1 MNWSHL
7 AYVGESMVD
16 LRSDTVTQPLQTMRE
31 EIMKAPVGDDVFG
44 DDPTINAL
52 QEMIANMLGKEAA
65 LFVPSGTM
73 SNAVA
78 IRTHTSPGDEIITE
92 KTSHIYLYEGGGY
105 ATLSG
110 CSIALVDSV
119 RGIMN
124 PSDVEKAIRKAHG
137 SGSHFPDG
145 SLVCVENT
153 SNRGGGTCYTQE
165 DLDSIC
171 KIAHDNGCKVH
182 LDGARLFNATVAT
195 GITPNRMV
203 RDFDSISI
211 CLSKGLGAPVGSL
224 LVGDSE
230 FIERAHRW
238 RKMFGGGMRQAGVLA
253 AAGIYALENN
263 IQRLSKDHKRAKN
276 LANAINSIEGFEV
289 DLDGVQTNMVYVD
302 ITNGRDANEVVEALA
317 EKDVHV
323 LALGPHMLRAVV
335 HLHIDD
341 GGIEKAIEAF
351 TQVS

>member
-1 MNWSHL
+1 
-7 AYVGESMVD
+7 
-16 LRSDTVTQPLQTMRE
+16 MRD

-52 QEMIANMLGKEAA
+52 QDMIANMLGKESA

-119 RGIMN
+119 RGIMK
-124 PSDVEKAIRKAHG
+124 PSDVEKAIRKADG

-145 SLVCVENT
+145 TLVCVENT
-153 SNRGGGTCYTQE
+153 SNRGGGTCYSQE

-171 KIAHDNGCKVH
+171 KIARDNGCKTH
-182 LDGARLFNATVAT
+182 LDGARLFNATIAT
-195 GITPNRMV
+195 RITPNRMV

-224 LVGDSE
+224 LVGSSE

-263 IQRLSKDHKRAKN
+263 IQRLSEDHKRAKN
-276 LANAINSIEGFEV
+276 LASAINSIEGFEV

-302 ITNGRDANEVVEALA
+302 ITDGRNANEVVEALA
-317 EKDVHV
+317 EKNVHV
-323 LALGPHMLRAVV
+323 LALGPQMLRAVA
-335 HLHIDD
+335 HLHIEDRD
-341 GGIEKAIEAF
+341 IETAIDAF
-351 TQVS
+351 TQIS

>member
-1 MNWSHL
+1 
-7 AYVGESMVD
+7 MVD
-16 LRSDTVTQPLQTMRE
+16 LRSDTVTQPLQPMRD

-52 QEMIANMLGKEAA
+52 QDMIANMLGKESA

-119 RGIMN
+119 RGIMK
-124 PSDVEKAIRKAHG
+124 PSDVEKAIRKADG

-145 SLVCVENT
+145 TLVCVENT
-153 SNRGGGTCYTQE
+153 SNRGGGTCYSQE

-171 KIAHDNGCKVH
+171 KIAHDNGCKTH
-182 LDGARLFNATVAT
+182 LDGARLFNATIAT

-224 LVGDSE
+224 LVGSSE

-263 IQRLSKDHKRAKN
+263 IQRLSEDHKRAKN
-276 LANAINSIEGFEV
+276 LASAINSIEGFEV

-302 ITNGRDANEVVEALA
+302 ITDGRNANEVVEALA
-317 EKDVHV
+317 EKNVHV
-323 LALGPHMLRAVV
+323 LALGPQMLRAVA
-335 HLHIDD
+335 HLHIEDRD
-341 GGIEKAIEAF
+341 IETAIDAF
-351 TQVS
+351 TQIS

>member
-1 MNWSHL
+1 
-7 AYVGESMVD
+7 
-16 LRSDTVTQPLQTMRE
+16 MRE

-44 DDPTINAL
+44 DDPTINTL
-52 QEMIANMLGKEAA
+52 QEMIANMLGMEAA

-105 ATLSG
+105 AALSG
-110 CSIALVDSV
+110 CSIALVDS
-119 RGIMN
+119 RLGIMK
-124 PSDVEKAIRKAHG
+124 PEDVEKAIRKADG
-137 SGSHFPDG
+137 SGSHFPNG

-153 SNRGGGTCYTQE
+153 SNRGGGTCYTQ
-165 DLDSIC
+165 DALDSIC
-171 KIAHDNGCKVH
+171 EIAHNNGCKVH
-182 LDGARLFNATVAT
+182 MDGARLFNATVAMS
-195 GITPNRMV
+195 IAPNRMV
-203 RDFDSISI
+203 RDFDSVSI

-224 LVGDSE
+224 LVGSSE

-253 AAGIYALENN
+253 AAGIYALKNN
-263 IQRLSKDHKRAKN
+263 IQRLSEDHVRAKH
-276 LANAINSIEGFEV
+276 LANAINSIEGFDV

-317 EKDVHV
+317 EMDVDV
-323 LALGPHMLRAVV
+323 LALGPHMLRAVA
-335 HLHIDD
+335 HLHISDSD
-341 GGIEKAIEAF
+341 IEKTIDAF
-351 TQVS
+351 NQIF

>member
-1 MNWSHL
+1 MNL
-7 AYVGESMVD
+7 KRLGYVGEGMVD
-16 LRSDTVTQPLQTMRE
+16 LRSDTVTQPLQAMRD

-52 QEMIANMLGKEAA
+52 QRKIAHMLGKDAA

-105 ATLSG
+105 AALSG
-110 CSIALVDSV
+110 CSIALVESI
-119 RGIMN
+119 RGLMK
-124 PSDVEKAIRKAHG
+124 PQDVENAIRKAHG
-137 SGSHFPDG
+137 SGSHYPNG
-145 SLVCVENT
+145 SLICVENT
-153 SNRGGGTCYTQE
+153 SNRGGGTCYSQE
-165 DLDSIC
+165 ALDAIC
-171 KIAHDNGCKVH
+171 EIAHSNGCKVH
-182 LDGARLFNATVAT
+182 MDGARLFNATVAT
-195 GITPNRMV
+195 GITPERMI

-224 LVGDSE
+224 LVGSSE

-263 IQRLSKDHKRAKN
+263 IQRLSQDHKRARV
-276 LANAINSIEGFEV
+276 LADAINSIEGFSIDME
-289 DLDGVQTNMVYVD
+289 GVQTNMVYID
-302 ITNGRDANEVVEALA
+302 ISNGKDAEEVVNELA
-317 EKDVHV
+317 KKDVHV
-323 LALGPHMLRAVV
+323 LSLGPHMLRAVV
-335 HLHIDD
+335 HLHISDID
-341 GGIEKAIEAF
+341 IEKAIEAF
-351 TQVS
+351 SQVF